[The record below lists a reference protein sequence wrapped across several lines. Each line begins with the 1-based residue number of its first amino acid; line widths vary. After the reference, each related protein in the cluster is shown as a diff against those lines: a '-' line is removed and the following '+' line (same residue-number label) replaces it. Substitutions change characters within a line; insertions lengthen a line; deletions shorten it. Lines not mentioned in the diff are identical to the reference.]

1 MLRPLA
7 ILAVV
12 PIRLY
17 RLTLS
22 AFVGRSCRHLPS
34 CSEYAEE
41 AILRHGPWRGGWLA
55 LARIARCR
63 PGGSDGYDPVPALEG
78 EHHPWW
84 APWRYGRWSGDHIT
98 TRLAQDR
105 GRAPPAR

>member
-1 MLRPLA
+1 MRPFA
-7 ILAVV
+7 ILAIV

-22 AFVGRSCRHLPS
+22 AFVGRTCRHLPT

-41 AILRHGPWRGGWLA
+41 AILRHGVWRGGWLA
-55 LARIARCR
+55 LARFARCR
-63 PGGSDGYDPVPALEG
+63 PGGSDGYDPVPALAD

-84 APWRYGRWSGDHIT
+84 APWRYGRWRGDHIT
-98 TRLAQDR
+98 TRLAGD
-105 GRAPPAR
+105 